1 MDSSPVG
8 DPAIAV
14 RTARDGSRAY
24 LIGLPPQALPRV
36 APGDLAAAW
45 DLARTAALGARD
57 GVACDLRF
65 LGADGA
71 TTDLVLAD
79 RDARCWAAA
88 VDSVAGMHTRYGLAL
103 SLRLLALI
111 DLLRRH
117 RWADDL
123 LVLEAEG
130 ATLHARLLDAA
141 ANLPLDAAARFDDTA
156 FRARCLPSG
165 PAGEAIS
172 GAAP

>member
-14 RTARDGSRAY
+14 RTARDGSRAF
-24 LIGLPPQALPRV
+24 LIGLPPQALPPV
-36 APGDLAAAW
+36 APGDLATAW
-45 DLARTAALGARD
+45 KLARTAALLEHAGA
-57 GVACDLRF
+57 ACDLRF

-71 TTDLVLAD
+71 TTDLALAD
-79 RDARCWAAA
+79 PDARCWAAA
-88 VDSVAGMHTRYGLAL
+88 VDSVAGMNTRYGLSL

-111 DLLRRH
+111 DLLRCH

-123 LVLEAEG
+123 LVLDAEG

-141 ANLPLDAAARFDDTA
+141 ATLPLDAAARFDNTA
-156 FRARCLPSG
+156 FRARCMPSG
-165 PAGEAIS
+165 LAGEPIS